1 MGNNC
6 SCFDSSKRKTPPS
19 GGQIRFA
26 GPRHHTRDLQLAP
39 APNPN
44 AANPMGFGSGLN
56 DVDKPCT
63 DSEKEQ
69 DLDWRWLETF
79 KFLDVIEN
87 DFLNFYLKI
96 VQCNYVKFFIDWH

>member
-19 GGQIRFA
+19 GGPIRFA

-87 DFLNFYLKI
+87 YF
-96 VQCNYVKFFIDWH
+96 